1 MISFIRMDKKN
12 QMKLRAVC
20 SLLSD
25 VNEDLQFRSKIDR
38 LGHY

>member
-20 SLLSD
+20 SLLSN
-25 VNEDLQFRSKIDR
+25 VNEDLQFWLDSEVKLI
-38 LGHY
+38 G